1 MEKDNQSVLSVLPG
15 YTAPDIIVEEK
26 QEKKLYQL
34 SDYLNA
40 INNTKER
47 LMDSDDVA
55 WKKKYPAFIVNK
67 CMSYHVDTL
76 LEANTMNAYHHLPND
91 MQFNFYIN
99 IVRPKKRFSKWYKSN
114 IANID
119 VVKKYYGYTYE
130 KARQALSIL
139 DSEQIKKI
147 KSIMEV
153 GGRKK

>member
-1 MEKDNQSVLSVLPG
+1 MTSKV
-15 YTAPDIIVEEK
+15 K
-26 QEKKLYQL
+26 EKKPYQL

-47 LMDSDDVA
+47 LMDSDDPA

-76 LEANTMNAYHHLPND
+76 LEANIMNGLHHLPND

-147 KSIMEV
+147 KSIMEI
-153 GGRKK
+153 GGRKR

>member
-1 MEKDNQSVLSVLPG
+1 MEKDKQTTLPG
-15 YTAPDIIVEEK
+15 YKAPEIIVEE
-26 QEKKLYQL
+26 QQEEKKLYQL
-34 SDYLNA
+34 SDYLKA
-40 INNTKER
+40 INTTKER
-47 LMDSDDVA
+47 LMNSDDGG

-67 CMSYHVDTL
+67 CMSYHEDTIMT
-76 LEANTMNAYHHLPND
+76 ANKLNSFHHLPND

-139 DSEQIKKI
+139 GSEQIKKI

>member
-1 MEKDNQSVLSVLPG
+1 M
-15 YTAPDIIVEEK
+15 AI
-26 QEKKLYQL
+26 EKKPYQL

-40 INNTKER
+40 INNTKEN
-47 LMDSDDVA
+47 LMDTDDPG
-55 WKKKYPAFIVNK
+55 WKKKYPGFIVNK
-67 CMSYHVDTL
+67 CMSYHIDTL
-76 LEANTMNAYHHLPND
+76 LEANTMNGFHHLPNE

-99 IVRPKKRFSKWYKSN
+99 IVRPKKRFSKWYKSS

-130 KARQALSIL
+130 KARQALNIL

-153 GGRKK
+153 GGRKR

>member
-1 MEKDNQSVLSVLPG
+1 MAV
-15 YTAPDIIVEEK
+15 
-26 QEKKLYQL
+26 EKKPYQL

-40 INNTKER
+40 INNTKED
-47 LMDSDDVA
+47 LMDTDDPG
-55 WKKKYPAFIVNK
+55 WKKKYPGFIVNK
-67 CMSYHVDTL
+67 CMSYHIDTL
-76 LEANTMNAYHHLPND
+76 LEANTMNGFHHLPND

-99 IVRPKKRFSKWYKSN
+99 IVRPKKRFSKWYKSS

-130 KARQALSIL
+130 KARQALNIL

>member
-1 MEKDNQSVLSVLPG
+1 VNNKIEND
-15 YTAPDIIVEEK
+15 
-26 QEKKLYQL
+26 KKLYQL

-40 INNTKER
+40 INNTKEQ

-67 CMSYHVDTL
+67 CMSYHIDTL

-139 DSEQIKKI
+139 NSEQIKKI

>member
-1 MEKDNQSVLSVLPG
+1 M
-15 YTAPDIIVEEK
+15 AI
-26 QEKKLYQL
+26 EKKLYQL

-40 INNTKER
+40 INNTKEN
-47 LMDSDDVA
+47 LMDTDDPG
-55 WKKKYPAFIVNK
+55 WKKKYPGFIVNK
-67 CMSYHVDTL
+67 CMSYHIDTL
-76 LEANTMNAYHHLPND
+76 LEANTMNGFHHLPNE

-99 IVRPKKRFSKWYKSN
+99 IVRPKKRFSKWYKSS

-130 KARQALSIL
+130 KARQALNIL

-153 GGRKK
+153 GGRKR

>member
-1 MEKDNQSVLSVLPG
+1 MNNKIEND
-15 YTAPDIIVEEK
+15 
-26 QEKKLYQL
+26 KKLYQL

-40 INNTKER
+40 INNTKEQ

-67 CMSYHVDTL
+67 CMSYHIDTL

-139 DSEQIKKI
+139 NSEQIKKI

>member
-1 MEKDNQSVLSVLPG
+1 MEND
-15 YTAPDIIVEEK
+15 
-26 QEKKLYQL
+26 KKLYQL

-40 INNTKER
+40 INNTKEP

-67 CMSYHVDTL
+67 CMSYHIDTL
-76 LEANTMNAYHHLPND
+76 LEANTMNGFHHLPND

-139 DSEQIKKI
+139 NSEQIKKI

>member
-1 MEKDNQSVLSVLPG
+1 MDTDDPG
-15 YTAPDIIVEEK
+15 
-26 QEKKLYQL
+26 
-34 SDYLNA
+34 
-40 INNTKER
+40 
-47 LMDSDDVA
+47 
-55 WKKKYPAFIVNK
+55 WKKKYPGFIVNK
-67 CMSYHVDTL
+67 CMSYHIDTL
-76 LEANTMNAYHHLPND
+76 LEANTMNGFHHLPND

-99 IVRPKKRFSKWYKSN
+99 IVRPKKRFSKWYKSS

-130 KARQALSIL
+130 KARQALNIL